1 MTEQYDILIVGGG
14 NAGVS
19 LAAALRRKRQGRVA
33 IADGQQ
39 LHRYR
44 PMLNYA
50 AGGQADMARFE
61 RPMRAVIPDGVEWI
75 PDHVVAVDAEER
87 TAVTSTGLTVGFR
100 HLVLCPGLTPWWGAI
115 DGLRE
120 AYAAGWAA
128 SAHVPEHVD
137 AARALLRQLGF
148 HPVDRQPAV
157 QQPADQSVHGDP
169 RHDVPEGLPRVAH
182 RAILPF
188 VEAADSPPGRIW
200 LDVGTGEGART
211 VRCAPRLIPRSR
223 EGQAAVGLRP
233 RRSTGAWA
241 RWSDATS

>member
-120 AYAAGWAA
+120 AYAAGGAA
-128 SAHVPEHVD
+128 
-137 AARALLRQLGF
+137 
-148 HPVDRQPAV
+148 
-157 QQPADQSVHGDP
+157 
-169 RHDVPEGLPRVAH
+169 
-182 RAILPF
+182 
-188 VEAADSPPGRIW
+188 
-200 LDVGTGEGART
+200 
-211 VRCAPRLIPRSR
+211 
-223 EGQAAVGLRP
+223 
-233 RRSTGAWA
+233 
-241 RWSDATS
+241 